1 MSLLDAQQLMRG
13 KELKMD
19 LDELVSAKEAQKL
32 LGLKH
37 TAFFAIANCEGF
49 PLRHK
54 VGKRAVRW
62 SVKELM
68 EWREKQKVRK

>member
-1 MSLLDAQQLMRG
+1 MEYDKLVPAAVAQEIVGM
-13 KELKMD
+13 
-19 LDELVSAKEAQKL
+19 
-32 LGLKH
+32 KH
-37 TAFFAIANCEGF
+37 TAFFELANCEGF